1 MDFPKIPKI
10 AAIAK
15 EKKITKAHPVPSGGA
30 GASIKNFFAGS
41 SSSGGSGN
49 FTTGPSSVTAT
60 LSESG
65 AEIPGEIESRIGEGS
80 GAVEMTSEGNHTV
93 DDESSEKVKNTSDVL
108 EESERVDLN
117 GADASDTTE

>member
-10 AAIAK
+10 NAAAK
-15 EKKITKAHPVPSGGA
+15 EKKITKAHPVPLGGA

-41 SSSGGSGN
+41 SSSGGSSN
-49 FTTGPSSVTAT
+49 TMTGPSSVSVP

-65 AEIPGEIESRIGEGS
+65 AEVVGEIGLGN
-80 GAVEMTSEGNHTV
+80 GDGGVTVEMSEGYNTI
-93 DDESSEKVKNTSDVL
+93 DDESSEKVKSNSDVL

-117 GADASDTTE
+117 GANASATTE